1 MEGSEENVTSS
12 DWHDV
17 SKMDGNTTNESK
29 SENAET
35 MWQVGKGILS
45 QQPHIDSSTVTRR
58 QLCIQFD
65 LPDWR

>member
-17 SKMDGNTTNESK
+17 SKMDGNTTHSSK

-35 MWQVGKGILS
+35 MWQVGKAFYHNSHTLIPVQS
-45 QQPHIDSSTVTRR
+45 
-58 QLCIQFD
+58 
-65 LPDWR
+65 